1 MLHKR
6 SGLAGVSAALALLA
20 GCASGI
26 PLHESQQEER
36 DRFAA
41 YSGEPIDHFT
51 WLGRYDGWQPL
62 GRDELVVFTGVSDAY
77 LLKVGPPCDNLQ
89 FATRI
94 GLTSTGA
101 AVYSRFDSVTTG
113 RWRCPIEQIRRVDY
127 QRMKADLRLEAQS
140 SKAQAGR

>member
-1 MLHKR
+1 MLHKH

-26 PLHESQQEER
+26 PLHQSQQEER

-41 YSGEPIDHFT
+41 YSGEPIDRFT

-62 GRDELVVFTGVSDAY
+62 GRDQLVVFTGVSDAY

-94 GLTSTGA
+94 GLTSTGG

-113 RWRCPIEQIRRVDY
+113 RWRCPIEEIRRVDY
-127 QRMKADLRLEAQS
+127 RRMQADLRLEAQS
-140 SKAQAGR
+140 RKAQAAP